1 MRKYGHGNRSSWLRQ
16 ALDLFEHRELADM
29 FVRIAAAGEQGTAA
43 RGLGQQQL
51 RRLLADQLASPDG
64 RVVAEAERVVADLAT
79 DRPDPGEQPSDSEL
93 SPAARRFFD
102 SL

>member
-1 MRKYGHGNRSSWLRQ
+1 
-16 ALDLFEHRELADM
+16 
-29 FVRIAAAGEQGTAA
+29 
-43 RGLGQQQL
+43 
-51 RRLLADQLASPDG
+51 
-64 RVVAEAERVVADLAT
+64 VVAEAERVVADLAT